1 MARVRYTYVPYS
13 NVKMGEGG
21 RLYPLDLRMFRQACD
36 LQQTAD
42 ALLLT
47 CHFTLSYIRV
57 VSSLLSQP
65 T

>member
-1 MARVRYTYVPYS
+1 
-13 NVKMGEGG
+13 MGEGG

-47 CHFTLSYIRV
+47 CHFTLSYQSGVIFIE
-57 VSSLLSQP
+57 SAHLGIYP
-65 T
+65 